1 MLERD
6 IVETGLCSLVVTL
19 TLILQLLLVVRR
31 SLLYL
36 EHMLAG
42 DKNVFTL

>member
-1 MLERD
+1 M
-6 IVETGLCSLVVTL
+6 VETGLCGLVVTL
-19 TLILQLLLVVRR
+19 LLILLVVRR